1 MMEMMLALGEFEVNP
16 DEKKV
21 PDGKQDHQSIFELE
35 NKFDNSGHKQG
46 VKFNHDQRMKTVGY

>member
-1 MMEMMLALGEFEVNP
+1 MIQMLLPLSEMDIYT

-35 NKFDNSGHKQG
+35 SKFDNSGHKQG
-46 VKFNHDQRMKTVGY
+46 IKYNSEQRMKTVGY